1 MTGGATGGT
10 SGVATP
16 LEALLRARIDR
27 EGPLR
32 LDAFMA
38 LALGHPSLGYYA
50 TRDPLG
56 AAGDFTTAPEIS
68 QMFGEL
74 VGLWLAQV
82 WDDQGRPDP
91 FVLVEFGPGR
101 GTLMRDAL
109 RSARAMPG
117 FLAAARL
124 WLVETSATLRARQ
137 AETLAGHA
145 PHWAS
150 RPAELPPGALFAVG
164 NEFLDALPIRQVRR
178 TDTAWC
184 DRTVVAAGAGL
195 AFAWGPPRPDADLD
209 RRFPDLRDGA
219 IAEVAGAAEAV
230 AAGLGARIATAG
242 GAALLVDYGAWDGFG
257 DTLQAVRGH
266 RPVDP
271 LDAPGSADLTA
282 HVRFRAIAEAARPAK
297 AWGTTGQGA
306 FLERL
311 GITARARAL
320 ARGRSPDAVG
330 AIAAAH
336 RRLTH
341 PDEMGNL
348 FQVLALLPEAAPP
361 PPGFG

>member
-1 MTGGATGGT
+1 M
-10 SGVATP
+10 P
-16 LEALLRARIDR
+16 LEALIRARIAE
-27 EGPLR
+27 EGPMR

-38 LALGHPSLGYYA
+38 LALGHPTLGYYA
-50 TRDPLG
+50 TRDPFG
-56 AAGDFTTAPEIS
+56 EGGDFTTAPEIS

-74 VGLWLAQV
+74 VGLWLVQAWV
-82 WDDQGRPDP
+82 DQGRPDP

-109 RSARAMPG
+109 RAARALPA

-137 AETLAGHA
+137 AETLDEHA

-150 RPAELPPGALFAVG
+150 RAAELPPGPLFAVA
-164 NEFLDALPIRQVRR
+164 NEFFDALPIRQVRR
-178 TDTAWC
+178 SDAAWC
-184 DRTVVAAGAGL
+184 ERVVVMAGDAL
-195 AFAWGPPRPDADLD
+195 ALEWGPPRPDADLD
-209 RRFPDLRDGA
+209 ARFPDLRDGA
-219 IAEVAGAAEAV
+219 VAEIGEASEAM
-230 AAGLGARIATAG
+230 AAGLGARIAAAG
-242 GAALLVDYGAWDGFG
+242 GAALVIDYGAWDGFG

-266 RPVDP
+266 RPVDV
-271 LDAPGSADLTA
+271 LDAPGTADLTA
-282 HVRFRAIAEAARPAK
+282 HVRFRDVAEAARPAQ
-297 AWGTTGQGA
+297 AWGTVGQGA

-311 GITARARAL
+311 GITERARAL
-320 ARGRSPDAVG
+320 ALGRGDAGVE

-348 FQVLALLPEAAPP
+348 FQVLALLRQGAPT

>member
-1 MTGGATGGT
+1 VT
-10 SGVATP
+10 
-16 LEALLRARIDR
+16 ALAALIETRIAD
-27 EGPLR
+27 EGPMR

-38 LALGHPSLGYYA
+38 LVLGHPTLGYYA

-74 VGLWLAQV
+74 VGLWLVQA
-82 WDDQGRPDP
+82 WTDQGRPDP
-91 FVLVEFGPGR
+91 FVLAEFGPGR

-109 RSARAMPG
+109 RAARASPG

-124 WLVETSATLRARQ
+124 WMVETSATLRARQ
-137 AETLAGHA
+137 AETLADHA
-145 PHWAS
+145 PQWAR
-150 RPAELPPGALFAVG
+150 RPGELPAGPLFAVA

-178 TDTAWC
+178 TDAAWC
-184 DRTVVAAGAGL
+184 ERMVVHGPEGL
-195 AFAWGPPRPDADLD
+195 AFAWGPPRPDPGLD
-209 RRFPDLRDGA
+209 RRFAGLPDGA
-219 IAEVAGAAEAV
+219 VAEIAEAGAAV
-230 AAGLGARIATAG
+230 AAGLGARIASGG

-257 DTLQAVRGH
+257 DTLQALRGH
-266 RPVDP
+266 RRVDP

-282 HVRFRAIAEAARPAK
+282 HVRFRDIAAAARPAK
-297 AWGTTGQGA
+297 AWGPVGQGV

-311 GITARARAL
+311 GITVRARAL
-320 ARGRSPDAVG
+320 AAGRDPAG
-330 AIAAAH
+330 REAIVAAH

-348 FQVLALLPEAAPP
+348 FQVLALLPQDAPP
-361 PPGFG
+361 PPGFA

>member
-1 MTGGATGGT
+1 MT
-10 SGVATP
+10 S
-16 LEALLRARIDR
+16 LEALIGARVA
-27 EGPLR
+27 EGGPMR

-38 LALGHPSLGYYA
+38 LALGHPTLGYYA

-74 VGLWLAQV
+74 VGLWLVQA
-82 WDDQGRPDP
+82 WADQGRPDP
-91 FVLVEFGPGR
+91 FVLAEFGPGR

-137 AETLAGHA
+137 AESLAEHA
-145 PHWAS
+145 PTWAS
-150 RPAELPPGALFAVG
+150 RPAELPRGPLFAVA
-164 NEFLDALPIRQVRR
+164 NEFLDVLPIRQARR
-178 TDTAWC
+178 TDAAWC
-184 DRTVVAAGAGL
+184 ERTVVGGAEGL
-195 AFAWGPPRPDADLD
+195 AFAWCPPRPDPDLD
-209 RRFPDLRDGA
+209 RRFPLVPDGA
-219 IAEVAGAAEAV
+219 VAEIAEAAEAV
-230 AAGLGARIATAG
+230 AAGLGARIAAGG

-257 DTLQAVRGH
+257 DTLQALRGH
-266 RPVDP
+266 RGVAP

-282 HVRFRAIAEAARPAK
+282 HVRFRAIAEAARPAR
-297 AWGTTGQGA
+297 AWGTVGQGA

-320 ARGRSPDAVG
+320 AAGRDAAEVE

-348 FQVLALLPEAAPP
+348 FQVLALLPEDAPS
-361 PPGFG
+361 PPGFA